1 MIYENIVQ
9 LIGKTPIV
17 KLNKMTDE
25 ESAQIYLKLENLN
38 PSGSIKD
45 RASLGMINEMEKS
58 GILRKNSVIVEPTSG
73 NTGIATAMIC
83 AAKGYEVVLV
93 MPESMSVERRRMLSA
108 YGAKLVLTDASK
120 GMKGAIDKA
129 NELVVEKGYIM
140 LSQFDNPAN
149 TNSHK
154 ISTAI
159 EILEDIPDLNVF
171 IAGIGT
177 GGTVSGVAEV
187 LKKNIKSI
195 EVIGIEPKNSAV
207 INGGKAGF
215 HKIQGI
221 GAGFIPKNYNE
232 IFIDKVVEVS
242 DEDAY
247 KTTVELAKKEGIFVG
262 ISSGAAVHTA
272 ISVAKKIGKKKKIL
286 ALAPDSGNRYL
297 SVDNLF

>member
-1 MIYENIVQ
+1 MTVLPLSRLCPMQADHATTQPTAPMPHFVCKPFAQ
-9 LIGKTPIV
+9 LT
-17 KLNKMTDE
+17 M
-25 ESAQIYLKLENLN
+25 Q
-38 PSGSIKD
+38 
-45 RASLGMINEMEKS
+45 
-58 GILRKNSVIVEPTSG
+58 
-73 NTGIATAMIC
+73 
-83 AAKGYEVVLV
+83 
-93 MPESMSVERRRMLSA
+93 
-108 YGAKLVLTDASK
+108 
-120 GMKGAIDKA
+120 
-129 NELVVEKGYIM
+129 
-140 LSQFDNPAN
+140 
-149 TNSHK
+149 
-154 ISTAI
+154 
-159 EILEDIPDLNVF
+159 
-171 IAGIGT
+171 
-177 GGTVSGVAEV
+177 GTVSGVAEV

-297 SVDNLF
+297 SVDSVDRKSDV